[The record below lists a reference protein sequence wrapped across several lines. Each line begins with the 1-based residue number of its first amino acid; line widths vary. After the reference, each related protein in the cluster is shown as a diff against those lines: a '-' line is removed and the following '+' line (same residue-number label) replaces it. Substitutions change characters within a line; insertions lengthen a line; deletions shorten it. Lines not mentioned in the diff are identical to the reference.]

1 MSHAVHKITHGI
13 SHAFH
18 EVVHHPLES
27 LAVVGGSLLIPGVG
41 SAVGSTL
48 GLTSSAATGL
58 ASAGAMADTAIGASA
73 VASGASAVASGASAS
88 AGILGTLGT
97 VGDIAKV
104 AGAGASVLGA
114 MSKPK
119 VNMPN
124 PNLPIQAKPQAKK
137 APVIGTHKISLLG
150 NMAEGLFGKTKTVF
164 DNSNFGKNV
173 SSYKLSDV
181 FSLL

>member
-48 GLTSSAATGL
+48 GLTSSAAAGL
-58 ASAGAMADTAIGASA
+58 ASAGVMADTALGASA
-73 VASGASAVASGASAS
+73 VASGAIAS
-88 AGILGTLGT
+88 AGILGTLEA

-137 APVIGTHKISLLG
+137 APVIGTQKISLLG
-150 NMAEGLFGKTKTVF
+150 NMAEGLFGRTKTVF